1 VCDAQSRV
9 EAKLSSVIL
18 NGEWYW
24 RPARSDDLVEI
35 QSRLHEVRLGLYDK
49 SLWTTSRKGVY
60 VSAETWELFKEKRE
74 EDVWWKWE
82 WFPLAIPKQ
91 ALFLF

>member
-1 VCDAQSRV
+1 MGKIIHLWLVSWHPSGILLENYGYRVVCDAQSRV
-9 EAKLSSVIL
+9 EAKVSSVIL

-60 VSAETWELFKEKRE
+60 VSAET
-74 EDVWWKWE
+74 
-82 WFPLAIPKQ
+82 
-91 ALFLF
+91 